1 MCLFGA
7 SLTIVI
13 DDTSQGLRKAWST
26 TYDRNH
32 SFIVLAAVITIIN
45 YNRKTFTVQAT
56 GTCIIK
62 LLTAVISSSM

>member
-13 DDTSQGLRKAWST
+13 DDTSQGLRKAWSV
-26 TYDRNH
+26 TYKRNH
-32 SFIVLAAVITIIN
+32 IFIVLATVIKIIN
-45 YNRKTFTVQAT
+45 YNCKTFIVQAT

-62 LLTAVISSSM
+62 LLTAVIRSSM